1 VTAWQPTEQPATRFA
16 PTDELS
22 TLDLP
27 KLATTSKSMSTI
39 AAERAAAA
47 AAAEQAE
54 HAPEP
59 ATVPQFTPLAAA
71 HADAPLVALPTFADI
86 AGLAPNGTTSN
97 GTTSNGTTPDVD
109 APTIVPPVQSTAE
122 PVFETETLWTPPPA
136 DHTAH
141 EIWHLVDEM
150 DAPAPVTPAHEDDS
164 ASRGRRR
171 HLSRKDS
178 RKDSRQDSRQDSRK
192 GDRKGDRKVNKD

>member
-1 VTAWQPTEQPATRFA
+1 
-16 PTDELS
+16 
-22 TLDLP
+22 
-27 KLATTSKSMSTI
+27 MSTI

-54 HAPEP
+54 RAREP

-97 GTTSNGTTPDVD
+97 GTTPDVD

-122 PVFETETLWTPPPA
+122 PIFETETLWTPPPA

-150 DAPAPVTPAHEDDS
+150 DAPASVTPAHEDDS

-178 RKDSRQDSRQDSRK
+178 RKDGRKDS
-192 GDRKGDRKVNKD
+192 RKGDRKVNKD